1 MSLSVARHLRVGA
14 TFVVV
19 ALATPLAAAQDAPA
33 PPGLP
38 ADVAALFDQRCTL
51 CHTGDG
57 APLGLRLD
65 DLDGALAGSER
76 GPVVVP
82 GDPGASELIARLRG
96 TSQPRMPLTGP
107 PFLSDEEIAMVA
119 TWIAS
124 GAPTGAA
131 PDEAPAAAPEPA
143 PAMDAAADGDPPPP
157 EPGTFADVAP
167 VFAGRCAY
175 CHAPGGAM
183 GAPPEGL
190 ELTSHAAIVAGGE
203 RAVVV
208 PGAPL
213 ASELYRRVAGL
224 ATPRMPFD
232 GPPWLDAE
240 AIERIR
246 LWIEN
251 GAPGPDGA
259 LAPVP
264 VGAEVRLN
272 GTLTGRWSLDGLPFQ
287 VTAATRLD
295 DDPRAGDRVEV
306 RGVMTADGGVRA
318 TRVRTR

>member
-1 MSLSVARHLRVGA
+1 MSRPVPPWLRIGPALAVA
-14 TFVVV
+14 
-19 ALATPLAAAQDAPA
+19 ALATTLAAAQDAPRPSVA
-33 PPGLP
+33 P
-38 ADVAALFDQRCTL
+38 ADVAALFAERCTL
-51 CHTGDG
+51 CHAGDG

-65 DLDGALAGSER
+65 DLDSVLAGSDR

-82 GDPGASELIARLRG
+82 GDPDASELIARLRG

-107 PFLSDEEIAMVA
+107 PFLSEEEIAMVA
-119 TWIAS
+119 AWIAA

-131 PDEAPAAAPEPA
+131 DETPAADAAPAPSAPAAQ
-143 PAMDAAADGDPPPP
+143 
-157 EPGTFADVAP
+157 PGTFADVAP

-183 GAPPEGL
+183 GPAPEGVV
-190 ELTSHAAIVAGGE
+190 LTSHEAIVASGE

-232 GPPWLDAE
+232 GPPWLDDAT
-240 AIERIR
+240 IERIR

-259 LAPVP
+259 AAPVP

-272 GTLTGRWSLDGLPFQ
+272 GTLTGRWSLDGLPLE
-287 VTAATRLD
+287 VTGATRLD
-295 DDPRAGDRVEV
+295 DDPRSGDRVEV
-306 RGVMTADGGVRA
+306 RGVVSAGGGVRA
-318 TRVRTR
+318 TRIRSR